1 MVGAA
6 LCTAAAFLP
15 AACRDAPVTT
25 PAPLVPSFRVDVAPV
40 LERSCATAR
49 GCHGPK
55 PSEVGDLNLRSESSY
70 RELVSKRAELRPNAI
85 RVEPG
90 QPERSFLLA
99 KLSGSL
105 GPDEGKRMP
114 LDPSTRRTL
123 ESSGLPDGFVESVLT
138 AWIRAGA
145 PDN

>member
-1 MVGAA
+1 VAGV
-6 LCTAAAFLP
+6 LLG
-15 AACRDAPVTT
+15 CRDSPAPA
-25 PAPLVPSFRVDVAPV
+25 PSPLVPSFRADIAPI

-49 GCHGPK
+49 GCHGLK
-55 PSEVGDLNLRSESSY
+55 PSEVGDLNLRSAASY
-70 RELVSKRAELRPNAI
+70 RALVAVRAELRPAEM

-90 QPERSFLLA
+90 RPDHSFLLD
-99 KLSGSL
+99 KLSGTL

-123 ESSGLPDGFVESVLT
+123 ESAGLPDGFVERVLT